1 MISINVIKNFK
12 NHSEFPIFK
21 MHLNGS
27 NSRLIERNNAALI
40 VIDVQEKLIPLVVR
54 NSEIINNIV
63 KLIKFCKTLQIPIII
78 TEQYPK
84 GLGKTVREVSEELKG
99 VKPIEKTSFSCFGSE
114 EFRNALKKN
123 KIKTLILVGVEA
135 HICIAQTALDAIDK
149 FRICVVADAVSSRT
163 VENLNIGLQRMRD
176 NGVIISST
184 EMLMYELLR
193 DSQSKEFKEVKHLLH

>member
-1 MISINVIKNFK
+1 
-12 NHSEFPIFK
+12 
-21 MHLNGS
+21 MHLNRP

-40 VIDVQEKLIPLVVR
+40 VIDIQEKLIPLVVR

-63 KLIKFCKTLQIPIII
+63 KLIKFCKTLKIPIII

-84 GLGKTVREVSEELKG
+84 GLGKTVREVSEELKE

-114 EFRNALKKN
+114 EFKNALKNN
-123 KIKTLILVGVEA
+123 KVKTLILVGVEA

-149 FRICVVADAVSSRT
+149 FKVCVVADAVSSRT

-193 DSQSKEFKEVKHLLH
+193 DSKSKEFKEVKNLLY